1 MRRKRLM
8 MAWLGLLVSLFAKSV
23 KADTVFIEAETMQPS
38 SSGWVA
44 TNNDQTGRASR
55 TKTLWGA
62 DGAAD
67 AVASK
72 TVRLSEAGL
81 YRVWV
86 RYMQVG
92 AWRGPFQLAVSA
104 GEKLLGVKT
113 FDLEVQPGVADWEYT
128 WQSFDADLPAGEVTL
143 SLTKHEQK
151 NCVGYV
157 RHVDCVLLTS
167 DQKLVP
173 DHLPFG
179 PQTLVRVTMGEGYDR
194 PVYLHLFAD
203 HYRSPWYAHY
213 AMGRDGIR
221 AELAPPA
228 EQMLKSGDVT
238 PWCNLTPTVYQD
250 SGAALNL
257 SVRHSYHEKAARFR
271 AKLEFGR
278 AIGDRLAETGGRG
291 SRRADAVADI
301 KSEKRLGRSLA
312 LPNDDVEVIKT
323 FDVEA
328 SPNGLVIIAPPD
340 LESPQNIARLKRD
353 RDFAEEIGK
362 LADAFEWPK
371 HGRKP
376 VKIPFLV
383 SANIGGYEL
392 PVDAAVTAREQ
403 KTLDYF
409 GFNGAHERI
418 LHGAWH
424 MKNDSYCSPD
434 LAVMRERVKHDVE
447 LFQKS
452 GRRME
457 DIAACMLMD
466 EPTGQAASFMAKDE
480 AYRERFREWLKAKSL
495 KPEDLL
501 VSSWDAVRPVAESE
515 RDQFPALHYFT
526 QLFRTRA
533 IGDFMATQRRIIEE
547 AYGVASSSSGEPE
560 GVSPRTKSLGSPV
573 RGLTPSGSPND
584 KGRRSLPFLVN
595 FSDGAVYHANFCG
608 QGIDYF
614 ELLDADDQ
622 NAIWGEDW
630 ANNSSTFECGA
641 FNVAL
646 MQSAAR
652 KRGQT
657 IGHYLI
663 AHAGRTPWD
672 IKTKAVSETA
682 RGVRLWMNFA
692 YGPNWSSHEG
702 GPTWRSHLWHHR
714 PELWTA
720 NAEISREIGAVEDW
734 LVTAKPAPA
743 QAAILYSSSSDIWTM
758 PGNVAFGHDRMH
770 TWLALTHSQTPVD
783 IVSEREIERLDQYK
797 VCYLSGPNLT
807 RAAAARLRTWVE
819 SGGTLFLSAGA
830 ASRDEFN
837 RPLDTLQSLLP
848 VERGELTTPEPYNNS
863 GKFLSYL
870 TSRDTVTWGD
880 QQLEVLS
887 VKQSLKVVEYVSNVL
902 ESKAALTP
910 KGNGHV
916 ENVPHVLATFKDGQP
931 AVVIGRAGK
940 GQILVC
946 GFLPA
951 LSYIKPALMARRPLE
966 QKLDSHH
973 AAAKLK
979 ATDNND
985 QPEATNATASTASK
999 AASIAGISP
1008 ADRELLDR
1016 SHNPWVYSTG
1026 IRDRLLTP
1034 IRSAKLTPS
1043 LSCDMPLIDAVEL
1056 RCEQGVLLAL
1066 SNHTLKPLDRIELR
1080 LKTDKPV
1087 TRAESVRLGPIPF
1100 ERLDDGSIR
1109 IALALAATDFVT
1121 VSTQADVPS
1130 KGLKLG
1136 KLRVGKI
1143 LFLGNSI
1150 TLHGP
1155 APQIGWTGNWGMAA
1169 SAEDKDYVHLLTSQI
1184 AKAAGGKPEVKVK
1197 NIADFERH
1205 LTDYKL
1211 ADELKEE
1218 LAFEADV
1225 VIIALGENASSPKT
1239 DEAKAQFETAFAN
1252 LFAELKKHGQPRLFV
1267 RSQFWQDADK
1277 DRLMQKTCKTAGG
1290 TFLDISKLGFEETN
1304 YARAERKIE
1313 HAGVAGHPGDKGMK
1327 ALADVVWNAIKR
1339 HAVAE

>member
-1 MRRKRLM
+1 MKFLRLKSVW
-8 MAWLGLLVSLFAKSV
+8 MALLLSLFANSV
-23 KADTVFIEAETMQPS
+23 SAETVFIEAETMQSS
-38 SSGWVA
+38 SSGWAV
-44 TNNDQTGRASR
+44 TSNDQTGRASR

-62 DGAAD
+62 DGASD

-72 TVRLSEAGL
+72 TVRLSDAGR

-86 RYMQVG
+86 RYMQVA
-92 AWRGPFQLAVSA
+92 AWRGAFQLAVTA
-104 GEKLLGVKT
+104 GEKQLVAKT
-113 FDLEVQPGVADWEYT
+113 FDLEVQPGVADWEYL
-128 WQSFDADLPAGEVTL
+128 WQSFEADLPAGEVTL
-143 SLTKHEQK
+143 ALTKHEQK

-157 RHVDCVLLTS
+157 RHIDCVLLTS
-167 DQKLVP
+167 DHKLVP

-179 PQTLVRVTMGEGYDR
+179 PQTLVRVTLGEGYGR

-213 AMGRDGIR
+213 AIGRDGIR

-228 EQMLKSGDVT
+228 EQMLKPGDVT

-257 SVRHSYHEKAARFR
+257 SVRHSYHEKAAQFK

-278 AIGDRLAETGGRG
+278 A
-291 SRRADAVADI
+291 SVAFRSA
-301 KSEKRLGRSLA
+301 KGRSFA
-312 LPNDDVEVIKT
+312 ERQTTDDDVEIVKT

-328 SPNGLVIIAPPD
+328 TPNGLVIIAPPD

-353 RDFAEEIGK
+353 RDFAEEVGK
-362 LADAFEWPK
+362 VADAFDWPK

-383 SANIGGYEL
+383 SASISGYEL
-392 PVDAAVTAREQ
+392 PVDEAVTSREQ

-409 GFNGAHERI
+409 GFNGAHEQI

-434 LAVMRERVKHDVE
+434 LTVMRERVKHDVE
-447 LFQKS
+447 LFKKS
-452 GRRME
+452 GRRIE

-480 AYRERFREWLKAKSL
+480 AYRERFRDWLKAKSL

-501 VSSWDAVRPVAESE
+501 VASWDDVRPVAESD

-547 AYGVASSSSGEPE
+547 AYGVSGKALAAGSSSIEDARSD
-560 GVSPRTKSLGSPV
+560 TKGPAASAVP
-573 RGLTPSGSPND
+573 LT
-584 KGRRSLPFLVN
+584 KRSLPFLVN
-595 FSDGAVYHANFCG
+595 FSDGAVYHANFGG

-630 ANNSSTFECGA
+630 ANNSSTFQCGA

-646 MQSAAR
+646 MQAAAR
-652 KRGQT
+652 KRAQT

-672 IKTKAVSETA
+672 IKTKAVAETA

-734 LVTAKPAPA
+734 LLTAKPVPA
-743 QAAILYSSSSDIWTM
+743 EVAILYSSSSDIWTM
-758 PGNVAFGHDRMH
+758 QNNVAFGHDRMH
-770 TWLALTHSQTPVD
+770 TWLGLTHAQTPID
-783 IVSEREIERLDQYK
+783 IVPERELERLDHYK

-807 RAAAARLRTWVE
+807 RAAAAKLRMWVE
-819 SGGTLFLSAGA
+819 SGGTLWLTAGA

-837 RPLDTLQSLLP
+837 RPLDTLASVLP

-870 TSRDTVTWGD
+870 TARDTVTWGD
-880 QQLEVLS
+880 EQLEVLS
-887 VKQSLKVVEYVSNVL
+887 VKQSLKPRAVGR
-902 ESKAALTP
+902 ALLPVTP
-910 KGNGHV
+910 ATEMSGKSARPT
-916 ENVPHVLATFKDGQP
+916 EDEPTHVLATFKDGAP
-931 AVVIGRAGK
+931 AAISGRVGK
-940 GQILVC
+940 GNVIVT

-951 LSYIKPALMARRPLE
+951 LSYIKPALLARRPLE
-966 QKLDSHH
+966 QKLDAHH
-973 AAAKLK
+973 AAAKLGSS
-979 ATDNND
+979 DNAD
-985 QPEATNATASTASK
+985 QPAATNATASSALE
-999 AASIAGISP
+999 AAAVEGISP

-1016 SHNPWVYSTG
+1016 SHNPWRYPAG

-1034 IRSAKLTPS
+1034 VRLAKLTAS
-1043 LSCDMPLIDAVEL
+1043 LTCDTSLIDAVEL
-1056 RCEQGVLLAL
+1056 RCEQGVLIAL
-1066 SNHTLKPLDRIELR
+1066 SNHTLQPLDRIELR
-1080 LKTDKPV
+1080 LKTDQPV
-1087 TRAESVRLGPIPF
+1087 TRVESVRLGPIPF
-1100 ERLDDGSIR
+1100 KQTEASVIR
-1109 IALALAATDFVT
+1109 ITLPLAASDFVT
-1121 VSTQADVPS
+1121 VSMS
-1130 KGLKLG
+1130 K
-1136 KLRVGKI
+1136 
-1143 LFLGNSI
+1143 
-1150 TLHGP
+1150 
-1155 APQIGWTGNWGMAA
+1155 
-1169 SAEDKDYVHLLTSQI
+1169 
-1184 AKAAGGKPEVKVK
+1184 
-1197 NIADFERH
+1197 
-1205 LTDYKL
+1205 
-1211 ADELKEE
+1211 
-1218 LAFEADV
+1218 
-1225 VIIALGENASSPKT
+1225 
-1239 DEAKAQFETAFAN
+1239 
-1252 LFAELKKHGQPRLFV
+1252 
-1267 RSQFWQDADK
+1267 
-1277 DRLMQKTCKTAGG
+1277 
-1290 TFLDISKLGFEETN
+1290 
-1304 YARAERKIE
+1304 
-1313 HAGVAGHPGDKGMK
+1313 
-1327 ALADVVWNAIKR
+1327 
-1339 HAVAE
+1339 

>member
-1 MRRKRLM
+1 MKIKPTNMYSQIRHL
-8 MAWLGLLVSLFAKSV
+8 LPFVGLFLFLTAAR
-23 KADTVFIEAETMQPS
+23 ADTVFIEAESMQAS
-38 SSGWVA
+38 SNGWTI
-44 TNNDQTGRASR
+44 TNNDQTQRASR

-62 DGAAD
+62 DGAGD
-67 AVASK
+67 AVAKK
-72 TVRLSEAGL
+72 TVSITEAGR
-81 YRVWV
+81 YRAWV
-86 RYMQVG
+86 RYLQVS
-92 AWRGPFQLAVSA
+92 AWRGPFQLAVA
-104 GEKLLGVKT
+104 TGEKQLAART
-113 FDLEVQPGVADWEYT
+113 FDLEVQPGVADWEYI
-128 WQSFDADLPAGEVTL
+128 WQSFEADLPAGEVTL
-143 SLTKHEQK
+143 SLAKHEQK

-167 DQKLVP
+167 DPKLVP

-213 AMGRDGIR
+213 AIGRDGIR

-257 SVRHSYHEKAARFR
+257 SVRHSYHEKASRFN

-278 AIGDRLAETGGRG
+278 RRLGLRPDPSDDRK
-291 SRRADAVADI
+291 AVATE
-301 KSEKRLGRSLA
+301 SQ
-312 LPNDDVEVIKT
+312 PTDVEIIKT

-328 SPNGLVIIAPPD
+328 TPNGLVIIVPPD

-353 RDFAEEIGK
+353 REFADEIGK
-362 LADAFEWPK
+362 LADAFAWPK

-376 VKIPFLV
+376 IKIPFLV
-383 SANIGGYEL
+383 SASLAGYEL
-392 PVDAAVTAREQ
+392 PVDTAVTAREQ
-403 KTLDYF
+403 QTLDYF
-409 GFNGAHERI
+409 GFNGAYDRI
-418 LHGAWH
+418 IHGAWH
-424 MKNDSYCSPD
+424 MKGDSYCRPD
-434 LAVMRERVKHDVE
+434 LDVMRDRVKHDAE
-447 LFQKS
+447 LFKKS
-452 GRRME
+452 GRRIE

-480 AYRERFREWLKAKSL
+480 AYRERFREWLKSKSL

-501 VSSWDAVRPVAESE
+501 VASWDDVRPVAESE
-515 RDQFPALHYFT
+515 REKFPALHYFT

-547 AYGVASSSSGEPE
+547 AYDVGWDSVPTTSELKKANAKTVGTESQPTQ
-560 GVSPRTKSLGSPV
+560 RQI
-573 RGLTPSGSPND
+573 
-584 KGRRSLPFLVN
+584 PFLVN
-595 FSDGAVYHANFCG
+595 FSDGAVYHADFCG

-630 ANNSSTFECGA
+630 ANNSSTYQCGA

-646 MQSAAR
+646 MQAAAR
-652 KRGQT
+652 KREQT

-702 GPTWRSHLWHHR
+702 GPAWHSHLWHHR

-720 NAEISREIGAVEDW
+720 NAEISLEIGAVEDW
-734 LVTAKPAPA
+734 LVTAKPTPTEV
-743 QAAILYSSSSDIWTM
+743 AILYSSSSDIWTM
-758 PGNVAFGHDRMH
+758 QSNAAFGHDRMH
-770 TWLALTHSQTPVD
+770 TWLALTHAQTPVD
-783 IVSEREIERLDQYK
+783 IVPEREIERLDQYK

-807 RAAAARLRTWVE
+807 RAAAAKLRTWVE
-819 SGGTLFLSAGA
+819 SGGTLWLTAGA

-837 RPLDTLQSLLP
+837 RPLDTLSSLLP
-848 VERGELTTPEPYNNS
+848 VERGELTSPEPYNNS

-870 TSRDTVTWGD
+870 TARDTVSWGD

-887 VKQSLKVVEYVSNVL
+887 VKQSLKVVEHVSNVL
-902 ESKAALTP
+902 EP
-910 KGNGHV
+910 KTELKPKVSGHV
-916 ENVPHVLATFKDGQP
+916 ENVPHFLATFKDGAP
-931 AVVIGRAGK
+931 AAVSGHVGK
-940 GQILVC
+940 GNVIVT

-951 LSYIKPALMARRPLE
+951 LSYIKPALLARRPLE
-966 QKLDSHH
+966 QQADTERLAKEKLAEAR
-973 AAAKLK
+973 AASENA
-979 ATDNND
+979 D
-985 QPEATNATASTASK
+985 QPLATSVSVSAPSTAT
-999 AASIAGISP
+999 SIAS

-1016 SHNPWVYSTG
+1016 SHNPWRYPAG

-1034 IRSAKLTPS
+1034 VRLAKLTPS
-1043 LSCDMPLIDAVEL
+1043 LICDTPLIDAVEL
-1056 RCEQGVLLAL
+1056 RCEQGVLIAL
-1066 SNHTLKPLDRIELR
+1066 SNHTLQPLDRVELR

-1087 TRAESVRLGPIPF
+1087 ARVESVRHGPLPVRQEEVGVIHITLP
-1100 ERLDDGSIR
+1100 
-1109 IALALAATDFVT
+1109 LAASDFVT
-1121 VSTQADVPS
+1121 VTTQANAPAP
-1130 KGLKLG
+1130 KGLHIG
-1136 KLRVGKI
+1136 KQRVDKI

-1155 APQIGWTGNWGMAA
+1155 APKIGWTGNWGMAA
-1169 SAEDKDYVHLLTSQI
+1169 SAEDKDYVHLLTSQM

-1197 NIADFERH
+1197 NIADFERR

-1239 DEAKAQFETAFAN
+1239 DEAKAQLETAFAN

-1277 DRLMQKTCKTAGG
+1277 DQLMQKTCEAAGG
-1290 TFLDISKLGFEETN
+1290 TFVDISKLGLDESH

-1313 HAGVAGHPGDKGMK
+1313 HPGVAGHPGDKGMQ
-1327 ALADVVWNAIKR
+1327 ALADALWNAIQKR
-1339 HAVAE
+1339 TESEK